1 MVSLLYNLSHHMY
14 RGLFCCVGLSIVTS
28 EGLAGLL
35 QCLAISL
42 VIKVHRSG
50 PRVMRE
56 IGDLAKA
63 SLKVCNSVLR
73 PRDSGGAIP
82 GGGDMFLGR
91 GDIGILHTKKNIILK
106 SDH

>member
-1 MVSLLYNLSHHMY
+1 MVSLSLYIYSSHHMY

-28 EGLAGLL
+28 DGLAGLL

-50 PRVMRE
+50 PRVMQDN
-56 IGDLAKA
+56 GDLAKA
-63 SLKVCNSVLR
+63 SLKVCNSALR
-73 PRDSGGAIP
+73 PRDSGGEIP

-91 GDIGILHTKKNIILK
+91 DDIGILT
-106 SDH
+106 